1 MIDLLGR
8 MFGSEKAIEK
18 TIDTVSNGLDKLYYS
33 DEEKAND
40 AAKSRTEARGMLIKW
55 MESTQGQTLTRRTI
69 AFAVIYSWLTGILL
83 SKLFQVLSTWVEEPT
98 KYVETAKQL
107 GELSTNMD
115 GVVMLVIGFY
125 FALPHLDKFI
135 PKGKSDD

>member
-1 MIDLLGR
+1 
-8 MFGSEKAIEK
+8 MFGSDKAIEK

-33 DEEKAND
+33 DEEKAED
-40 AAKSRTEARGMLIKW
+40 AAKSRSEARGMLIKW

-83 SKLFQVLSTWVEEPT
+83 SKLFQILSVWVDSPE
-98 KYVETAKQL
+98 KYETTARA
-107 GELSTNMD
+107 LSDLSGDMD
-115 GVVMLVIGFY
+115 GVVMMVIGFY

-135 PKGKSDD
+135 PSKDK